1 MLFVWKGHILQ
12 MTQYKVITTL
22 TWKFESEDSH
32 QQCLEHAKR
41 QLDQILEAN
50 PHGEEFDGF
59 SVQVDLARMKQRKR
73 RLVHLGEFDPEEVF
87 PYVTEEETKREYRV
101 GEEVYQVR
109 MNSDRYSVFKAN
121 PICVACGLIGVKM
134 VLDINPGDQ
143 SPHFNLYGVENGRTV
158 LMTKDHILA
167 KSKGGTD
174 DLSNYQTMCCT
185 CNNLKGAYDLT
196 LDDVRELRRIYDNEE
211 KLPRKELRD
220 LINKRREE
228 MAAKSKG
235 E

>member
-1 MLFVWKGHILQ
+1 

-32 QQCLEHAKR
+32 QECLEHAKR
-41 QLDQILEAN
+41 QLDSILDVN
-50 PHGEEFDGF
+50 PLGEEFDGF

-73 RLVHLGEFDPEEVF
+73 LVHLGEFAPDEVF
-87 PYVTEEETKREYRV
+87 PYVTEEESKRDYRV
-101 GEEVYQVR
+101 GEQVFQVR
-109 MNSDRYSVFKAN
+109 MNSDRYAVFKAN
-121 PICVACGLIGVKM
+121 RMCVACGLIGEKM

-143 SPHFNLYGVENGRTV
+143 SPHFNLYGVENGRPV

-167 KSKGGTD
+167 KSRGGTD
-174 DLSNYQTMCCT
+174 ELSNYQTCCSI

-196 LDDVRELRRIYDNEE
+196 VEQVKELRLLWNNEE

-220 LINKRREE
+220 LLNKTREE
-228 MAAKSKG
+228 MARKNDEAQTKA
-235 E
+235 ENQHLD